1 MDASSHNFEFIKFQH
16 STPLEVRFDASDLR
30 RQQGA
35 QIFGAAGKSELDSQ
49 LLFRRGQ
56 GLLKAGLDFYK
67 YVQQDIL
74 VYVYIYFCVYIY
86 IYLYDIFIYVILY
99 THSTSH

>member
-1 MDASSHNFEFIKFQH
+1 MDASSHFEFIKFQH
-16 STPLEVRFDASDLR
+16 SAPLEVRFDASDLR

-35 QIFGAAGKSELDSQ
+35 QIFSAAGKSELHSQ
-49 LLFRRGQ
+49 LLFWRGQ

-74 VYVYIYFCVYIY
+74 VYAYIYYCVYIY
-86 IYLYDIFIYVILY
+86 MIYLY
-99 THSTSH
+99 T